1 MIYTFILQES
11 AMSIS
16 IIITF
21 YNNINILKTC
31 LSNLIETVVSDRY
44 NIEVIIV
51 NDNPFIDLYAL
62 EKLYKGKINLFIINM
77 EKNSGYSAA
86 CNYGVQR
93 ANHEHI
99 LLMDC
104 DIFPSGT
111 WLEEMLRTY
120 HSINDYGCVSAT
132 IIDMSTNR
140 MFGYGFGIYGV
151 DTIHYLQNRSLDYC
165 PQRDM
170 DFPILS
176 SGCLLMTKSL
186 YLDLGMQNTT
196 YFNAFNDFELT
207 YLNYLN
213 GNKNRMCC
221 NARVFHRGHVAGNVR
236 TNYYADSKAIFFQK
250 MSGKIDHLALE
261 TLNQM
266 YASQK
271 PLRDCRVVIVNFSNS
286 LKRQDY
292 VKNFI
297 TLNNLYIQQLY
308 DFKNPSGNKIILS
321 DFMTWDICRLDLPI
335 LYFTD
340 DFLLLKENYHWF
352 INRTNRFDLIIDRH
366 GNIIHIS
373 EFVNS

>member
-1 MIYTFILQES
+1 MN
-11 AMSIS
+11 IS

-21 YNNINILKTC
+21 YNNTNILKTC
-31 LSNLIETVVSDRY
+31 LSNLIETVVSDRH
-44 NIEVIIV
+44 NIEVILV
-51 NDNPFIDLYAL
+51 NDNPFVDLCAL
-62 EKLYKGKINLFIINM
+62 KELYKENISLLIINM

-86 CNYGVQR
+86 CNYGVQ
-93 ANHEHI
+93 AAKHEHI

-111 WLEEMLRTY
+111 WLEKMISTY

-151 DTIHYLQNRSLDYC
+151 DTIRYLQNRSLDYC

-186 YLDLGMQNTT
+186 YFDLGMQNTT

-221 NARVFHRGHVAGNVR
+221 NAYVFHRGHVAGNVR
-236 TNYYADSKAIFFQK
+236 TNYYADSKAIFYQK
-250 MSGKIDHLALE
+250 MGGKIDHLTLE
-261 TLNQM
+261 TLNQI

-271 PLRDCRVVIVNFSNS
+271 PLKDCRVVVVNFSNS

-292 VKNFI
+292 VENFI
-297 TLNNLYIQQLY
+297 ALNNLYIQQLY

-340 DFLLLKENYHWF
+340 NFLLLKENYHWF
-352 INRTNRFDLIIDRH
+352 INRTNRSDLIIDRH
-366 GNIIHIS
+366 GNIIHMR
-373 EFVNS
+373 EFLNS

>member
-1 MIYTFILQES
+1 MN
-11 AMSIS
+11 IS

-31 LSNLIETVVSDRY
+31 LSNLIETVVPDRY

-51 NDNPFIDLYAL
+51 NDNPFADLHAL
-62 EKLYKGKINLFIINM
+62 KELYKEKISLFIINM
-77 EKNSGYSAA
+77 ERNGGYSAA
-86 CNYGVQR
+86 CNYGVQA

-111 WLEEMLRTY
+111 WLEKMISTY

-221 NARVFHRGHVAGNVR
+221 NAHVFHRGHVAGNVR

-250 MSGKIDHLALE
+250 IGGKIDHLSLE
-261 TLNQM
+261 TLNQI

-271 PLRDCRVVIVNFSNS
+271 PLKDCRVVVVNFSNS

-292 VKNFI
+292 VENFI
-297 TLNNLYIQQLY
+297 ALNNLYIQQLY

-352 INRTNRFDLIIDRH
+352 INRTNSADLIIDRH
-366 GNIIHIS
+366 GNIIHMS
-373 EFVNS
+373 EFANS